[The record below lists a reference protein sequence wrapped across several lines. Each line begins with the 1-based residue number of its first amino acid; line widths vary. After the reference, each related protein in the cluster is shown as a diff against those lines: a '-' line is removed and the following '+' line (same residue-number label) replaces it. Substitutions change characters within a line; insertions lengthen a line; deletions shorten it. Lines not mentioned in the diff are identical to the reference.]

1 MTRRPVRIVLVLF
14 GLLVTAGL
22 GYRAIQDEQ
31 ALGDVLRDSA
41 SLDRSAEEAVS
52 ALSDLRASL
61 HAYVAPGQGLPF
73 WAARSSTVLDTLR
86 ERLLAL
92 DTALGASGGSLA
104 ESLDGVDQLAAAE
117 KRARA
122 YTDRGESLLAS
133 DVIFIEVGDLL
144 TSAVEQVGSARD
156 ALRRDSDGR
165 VAGIRQ
171 EQAGL
176 ALAAVALW
184 LIIALVMLPGAPPA
198 AVKDPGEWRQNL
210 AVALKKP
217 LESASAREDS
227 GELRRDLAEAA
238 SGREGGPGV
247 PAAALRAVGEICADL
262 SALSDVGALS
272 GALARAAEV
281 LGASGVIVWV
291 ASNNGGTLSPVAS
304 HGFDARLVARI
315 GTIARES
322 SNLTAAAFRE
332 NVARVSPPTASTP
345 SALAVAMCGPSG
357 TVGVLSAEFRA
368 GRPVDEAC
376 VAMATIFAAQLATL
390 AFPVTAPAVAP
401 RGEESAVEGGA
412 QGARRAAL

>member
-1 MTRRPVRIVLVLF
+1 MTRRPVRLVLVLF
-14 GLLVTAGL
+14 GSLVTAGL
-22 GYRAIQDEQ
+22 GYRAMQDEQ
-31 ALGDVLRDSA
+31 ALEGARRDSA
-41 SLDRSAEEAVS
+41 SLDRSAEEAVA

-61 HAYVAPGQGLPF
+61 HAYVAPGQGLPS

-86 ERLLAL
+86 ERLIAL
-92 DTALGASGGSLA
+92 DTALAASGGSVA

-122 YTDRGESLLAS
+122 YADRGESLLAG
-133 DVIFIEVGDLL
+133 DVIFNEVRDLL
-144 TSAVEQVGSARD
+144 TAAGGQVGSARE
-156 ALRRDSDGR
+156 ALRRDSDRR

-171 EQAGL
+171 EQAVL

-184 LIIALVMLPGAPPA
+184 VIFALVMLPGDPPA

-217 LESASAREDS
+217 VPD
-227 GELRRDLAEAA
+227 DLPLKPVAPVE
-238 SGREGGPGV
+238 RVEPVEPDV
-247 PAAALRAVGEICADL
+247 PATALRAVGEICADL

-291 ASNNGGTLSPVAS
+291 ASNDGGTLSPVAS

-315 GTIARES
+315 GPIARES

-332 NVARVSPPTASTP
+332 NVARVSPPTASRP

-390 AFPVTAPAVAP
+390 AFPVAAPAAAP
-401 RGEESAVEGGA
+401 HAA
-412 QGARRAAL
+412 AR